1 MSNAIFWEK
10 IQYDGGRV
18 ELVARAAVLLGD
30 SEPICEVCGEREFWR
45 EADGEKKT
53 HARPNRQH
61 TFYPVT
67 LKRLKVYLPDH
78 EALAEAVKR
87 FQRTGQPPPEI
98 PLIETVRENVRYG
111 KEANCFTMTEAG

>member
-1 MSNAIFWEK
+1 MSNVIFWEK

-30 SEPICEVCGEREFWR
+30 SEPICEVCGERETWV
-45 EADGEKKT
+45 ETSGEKKT

-61 TFYPVT
+61 TFKPVT

-87 FQRTGQPPPEI
+87 FQKTGIAPLAI
-98 PLIETVRENVRYG
+98 PFVELLRENARYG